1 MRINKW
7 NGLTPASSGFSTI
20 VDDLFNS
27 SFSDLVKSDFTQ
39 TTPSVNIIE
48 VADAYQI
55 EVAAPGLE
63 KADFD
68 VKVDKDQ
75 LIISAETKV
84 EEGTTSEEKE
94 TSSDVEKSSR
104 KGFNY
109 STFKR
114 SFHLTDKV
122 DAEGIDAVYKDGI
135 LTVTVSKKEE
145 AIDKEPTVI
154 EIK

>member
-1 MRINKW
+1 MRINNY

-39 TTPSVNIIE
+39 TTPAVNIVE

-55 EVAAPGLE
+55 EVAAPGLA

-75 LIISAETKV
+75 LIISAETKA
-84 EEGTTSEEKE
+84 EKEATSE
-94 TSSDVEKSSR
+94 DGKSTK

-122 DAEGIDAVYKDGI
+122 HAEGIHAVYKNGI
-135 LTVTVSKKEE
+135 LTVTVSKREE
-145 AIDKEPTVI
+145 AKDKEPTVI